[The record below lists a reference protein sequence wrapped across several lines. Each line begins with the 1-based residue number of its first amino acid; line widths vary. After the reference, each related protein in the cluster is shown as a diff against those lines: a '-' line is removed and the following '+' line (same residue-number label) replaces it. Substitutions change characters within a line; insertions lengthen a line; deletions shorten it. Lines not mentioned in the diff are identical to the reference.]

1 MRTIAAVVI
10 VIASLL
16 PPRLV
21 AQEASAVTSC
31 AFDTAAHLRPD
42 SVIIALAPGSRI
54 GNKPELQAEY
64 RAAADAIHQYYVAPP
79 HVGMPLWTRTV
90 GDSVHAI
97 SDTASDAPYGF
108 DGDIRFR
115 LDASG
120 RLASDTIAVETLVV
134 DLAESVAAAIRRAD
148 SAGAFAPPS
157 SRLRREHGMVRLHF
171 AATRIPSGATLLR
184 VIVPA
189 LRVDKAPRMEG
200 WGPVNYPAGLRR
212 AGITGRVV
220 LQVVVGADGRPV
232 QHTLSVV
239 QAEYRDFVTVVL
251 KAAQSMH
258 FEPGRIE
265 QCAVPVLVRLP
276 VDFSIRY

>member
-10 VIASLL
+10 AIASLL
-16 PPRLV
+16 PPPLV

-42 SVIIALAPGSRI
+42 SVIITLAPGSRI

-115 LDASG
+115 LDATG

-148 SAGAFAPPS
+148 SAAAFAPPS

-189 LRVDKAPRMEG
+189 LRVDKAPRVEG
-200 WGPVNYPAGLRR
+200 FGPLNYPEGLRR

-239 QAEYRDFVTVVL
+239 QAEYRDFVAVAL
-251 KAAQSMH
+251 KAVQSMH

-265 QCAVPVLVRLP
+265 QCDVPVLVRLP

>member
-21 AQEASAVTSC
+21 AQETSAVTSC

-54 GNKPELQAEY
+54 GNKRELEAEY

-79 HVGMPLWTRTV
+79 HVGMPLWTRTFR
-90 GDSVHAI
+90 DSVHAI
-97 SDTASDAPYGF
+97 PDTASDAPYGF
-108 DGDIRFR
+108 DGEIRFR

-189 LRVDKAPRMEG
+189 LRVDKAPLMEASR
-200 WGPVNYPAGLRR
+200 PITYPNDLRR

-220 LQVVVGADGRPV
+220 LQFVVGADGRPV
-232 QHTLSVV
+232 QPTLSVV
-239 QAEYRDFVTVVL
+239 RGEYRGLVLAVVN
-251 KAAQSMH
+251 AVPSMQ
-258 FEPGRIE
+258 FKPARIE
-265 QCAVPVLVRLP
+265 QCDVPVLVRVP
-276 VDFSIRY
+276 VDFNIRY

>member
-21 AQEASAVTSC
+21 AQETSAVTSC

-54 GNKPELQAEY
+54 GNKRELEAEY

-79 HVGMPLWTRTV
+79 HVGMPLWTRTFR
-90 GDSVHAI
+90 DSVHAI
-97 SDTASDAPYGF
+97 PDTASDAPYGF
-108 DGDIRFR
+108 DGEIRFR

-184 VIVPA
+184 VIVPT
-189 LRVDKAPRMEG
+189 LRVDKAPRMERF
-200 WGPVNYPAGLRR
+200 GPLTYPDGLRR

-232 QHTLSVV
+232 EHTLSVV
-239 QAEYRDFVTVVL
+239 QAEYRDFVTVAL
-251 KAAQSMH
+251 KAVQSMH

-265 QCAVPVLVRLP
+265 QCDVPVLVRLP
-276 VDFSIRY
+276 VDFNIRY